1 MERVRR
7 AYGAAAE
14 QYIGM
19 FGSVTHVHEDD
30 VALIT
35 QHLSR
40 RQGTV
45 LDVGCGP
52 GHLTAHL
59 RSLQTFAIGVDVVQ
73 EFLDHAQATDPG
85 GAYLCG
91 SLSVLPVAAGSAT
104 GVLAWYSLIHLPPPD
119 LDRALVELR
128 RVMKPMGALVVG
140 FFESNNPATFEHK
153 VVTAHSWPVD
163 ELAKRLQRAGFS
175 EVQRLQRPG
184 TAEARPH
191 AAIAA
196 VATE

>member
-1 MERVRR
+1 MEQVRR

-19 FGSVTHVHEDD
+19 FGSVAHVHGDD
-30 VALIT
+30 LALIT
-35 QHLSR
+35 RHLSG

-52 GHLTAHL
+52 GHLTAYL

-73 EFLDHAQATDPG
+73 EFLDHAQAKDPR
-85 GAYLCG
+85 GAYMCG
-91 SLSVLPVAAGSAT
+91 SLSALPVAAGSAT
-104 GVLAWYSLIHLPPPD
+104 GVLAWYSLIHLAPRD
-119 LDRALVELR
+119 LDRALAELR

-140 FFESNNPATFEHK
+140 FFESDNPATFEHK

-163 ELAKRLQRAGFS
+163 EVAKRLQRAGFS
-175 EVQRLQRPG
+175 EVQRLQRP
-184 TAEARPH
+184 AAPEARPH

-196 VATE
+196 VAAE